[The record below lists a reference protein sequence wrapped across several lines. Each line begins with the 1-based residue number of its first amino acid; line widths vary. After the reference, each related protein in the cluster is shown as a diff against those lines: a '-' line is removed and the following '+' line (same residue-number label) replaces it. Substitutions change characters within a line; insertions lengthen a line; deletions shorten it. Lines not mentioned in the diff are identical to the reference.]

1 MENVTVTVDG
11 TAETIEVGSK
21 CLVGLAG
28 VDDVRYGFALEV
40 LDGDGFGCDLFFR
53 NAAFDEHDVFGY
65 VWLEVARE
73 AESQADTAQE
83 AVDYAMDTLRGM
95 MQQLDDHCSLTVCG
109 ERGNVDK
116 VTILA

>member
-53 NAAFDEHDVFGY
+53 
-65 VWLEVARE
+65 
-73 AESQADTAQE
+73 
-83 AVDYAMDTLRGM
+83 
-95 MQQLDDHCSLTVCG
+95 
-109 ERGNVDK
+109 
-116 VTILA
+116 